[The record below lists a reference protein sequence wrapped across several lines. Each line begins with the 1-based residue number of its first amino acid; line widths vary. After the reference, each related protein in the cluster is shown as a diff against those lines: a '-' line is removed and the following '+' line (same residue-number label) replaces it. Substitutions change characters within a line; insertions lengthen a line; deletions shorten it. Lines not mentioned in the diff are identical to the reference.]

1 MPRLVIVNAAG
12 ASQRRLLSEVV
23 RELKTQGYAL
33 TSRQEGGGWPDL
45 FGDSRTSGLFDSRTI
60 VQVEDAAR
68 MGRFPAEFGEF
79 LEGKDALSA
88 LVLLYSGDAWKYF
101 PKDLFKKLDV
111 RKAREVPRWA
121 GQRQKWI
128 TDEGRKLGVRVSPEA
143 ASLLADWIED
153 GEELRGE
160 LEKLAS
166 VARDSGIDG
175 DMVRRLTVDEGGKDL
190 LNLLDGL
197 CYAKHP
203 QVIQALES
211 LRRSGVFL
219 KVVVSLHNR
228 FRLAVYQCSGT
239 GSEGALFV
247 EALGAKPYQK
257 KMAMEAVRRYSPE
270 ALQAF
275 SAALVR
281 LSLAEK
287 IGQGQGWNGL
297 SRYILEFMGTSGK

>member
-12 ASQRRLLSEVV
+12 ASQRRLLSEVIQ
-23 RELKTQGYAL
+23 ELKAQGYAL
-33 TSRQEGGGWPDL
+33 ASRQEGGGWPDL
-45 FGDSRTSGLFDSRTI
+45 FGDSRTCGLFESRTI
-60 VQVEDAAR
+60 VQVEEAVR
-68 MGRFPAEFGEF
+68 MGRFPEELAGFI
-79 LEGKDALSA
+79 EGKDASSA
-88 LVLLYSGDAWKYF
+88 IVLLYAGDASKYF

-111 RKAREVPRWA
+111 RKAREVPRWS

-128 TDEGRKLGVRVSPEA
+128 TDEGNKLGVRVSAEA
-143 ASLLADWIED
+143 ASLLGDWIED

-166 VARDSGIDG
+166 VAPKSFIDG
-175 DMVRRLTVDEGGKDL
+175 ELVRQLTVDEGGKDL

-197 CYAKHP
+197 CYGKYP

-211 LRRSGVFL
+211 LRRGGVLL

-228 FRLAVYQCSGT
+228 FRLAMYQRSGERN
-239 GSEGALFV
+239 EGGLFV
-247 EALGAKPYQK
+247 AALGAKPYQK
-257 KMAMEAVRRYSPE
+257 KMAMEAARRYNLE
-270 ALQAF
+270 ALQTF
-275 SAALVR
+275 VAALVR

-297 SRYILEFMGTSGK
+297 SREVLEFMGAVGR